1 MPPDADAAPGTG
13 LGSSSPAYPRGLLD
27 QIYPCSY
34 AIDEYNIPMESLDHN
49 NLNNQKSSSPVDAVV
64 EAAVRLDRKVRQLN
78 RDLSSVRETSEL
90 LNAPL
95 ELSQVLEIVVKTVA
109 ESVGAEAAGLRLL
122 DEETGE
128 LRLKATYG
136 LSDAYINKGPVTA
149 GESTLNQ
156 RALRGKAVV
165 VSDMR
170 SDPHFERYRAE
181 IAREG
186 LVSNLTIGLTY
197 KDKGI
202 GILRLYNKRKRR
214 FSRTAI
220 SLAQTVAAQSAAAI
234 INARLYNERL
244 ETERMNHQLRLAG
257 DVQRHLVPRAAP
269 HYPDLEISGI
279 YVPCYDV
286 GGDFYDY
293 IKLPDD
299 HLVIAIGD
307 IMGKGVPASLAMAS
321 LRSSLRA
328 YAELIDLQC
337 HIPPEKQ
344 TPFDQFP
351 RRDTLRSSWDADD
364 LLKEL
369 VGRVNRMFCHDIAQ
383 GDFATLFCARLNPE
397 HTRLTYCNCG
407 HEPALLIRGEEVTS
421 LAEGGIVLGIDRDY
435 DYQSRTIDLLPGDML
450 MLYTDGL
457 ADAINFQG
465 EQFGHQRIIAAAQE
479 SQMMTADRAAKN
491 ILWLMRKF
499 AGLTQRSDDTALVI
513 IKKTA

>member
-1 MPPDADAAPGTG
+1 M
-13 LGSSSPAYPRGLLD
+13 
-27 QIYPCSY
+27 
-34 AIDEYNIPMESLDHN
+34 
-49 NLNNQKSSSPVDAVV
+49 VV
-64 EAAVRLDRKVRQLN
+64 H
-78 RDLSSVRETSEL
+78 
-90 LNAPL
+90 
-95 ELSQVLEIVVKTVA
+95 
-109 ESVGAEAAGLRLL
+109 
-122 DEETGE
+122 
-128 LRLKATYG
+128 
-136 LSDAYINKGPVTA
+136 
-149 GESTLNQ
+149 
-156 RALRGKAVV
+156 
-165 VSDMR
+165 DMR

-186 LVSNLTIGLTY
+186 LISNMTIGLTY

-214 FSRTAI
+214 FSGTDI
-220 SLAQTVAAQSAAAI
+220 TLAQTVAAQSAAAI

-257 DVQRHLVPRAAP
+257 DVQRLLVPKESPR
-269 HYPDLEISGI
+269 YPDLEISGI

-293 IKLPDD
+293 ITLPDD

-337 HIPPEKQ
+337 HIMPEQ
-344 TPFDQFP
+344 QATCDQIP
-351 RRDTLRSSWDADD
+351 QLDYLRSSWDADE

-369 VGRVNRMFCHDIAQ
+369 VRRVNRMFCHDIAP
-383 GDFATLFCARLNPE
+383 GDFATLFCARMNPE

-407 HEPALLIRGEEVTS
+407 HEPALLMRGEEVIS
-421 LAEGGIVLGIDRDY
+421 LVEGGIVLGVDIDY
-435 DYQSRTIDLLPGDML
+435 DYQARTIDLLPGDML
-450 MLYTDGL
+450 VLYTDGL
-457 ADAINFQG
+457 ADAVNFQG
-465 EQFGHQRIIAAAQE
+465 EHFGHQRIIAAARE
-479 SQMMTADRAAKN
+479 SQRMTADQAAKN

-499 AGLTQRSDDTALVI
+499 AGLTQRSDDTALVV

>member
-1 MPPDADAAPGTG
+1 
-13 LGSSSPAYPRGLLD
+13 
-27 QIYPCSY
+27 
-34 AIDEYNIPMESLDHN
+34 MEPLN
-49 NLNNQKSSSPVDAVV
+49 YNNQDKHNTSSPVEAVV

-78 RDLSSVRETSEL
+78 RDLSSVRETSEI

-95 ELSQVLEIVVKTVA
+95 ELNQVLEIVVKTVA
-109 ESVGAEAAGLRLL
+109 ESIGADAAGLRLL

-136 LSDAYINKGPVTA
+136 LSETYTGKGPVTA
-149 GESTLNQ
+149 GESTLNL
-156 RALRGKAVV
+156 RALQGEAVV
-165 VSDMR
+165 VNDMR
-170 SDPHFERYRAE
+170 SDPHFDRYRNE

-197 KDKGI
+197 KDKGL
-202 GILRLYNKRKRR
+202 GILRLYSKRKRR
-214 FSRTAI
+214 FSGTDI
-220 SLAQTVAAQSAAAI
+220 SLSQTVAAQSAAAI

-244 ETERMNHQLRLAG
+244 ETERVNRQLRLAG
-257 DVQRHLVPRAAP
+257 DVQRLLVPQEAP
-269 HYPDLEISGI
+269 RCSDLEISGV

-293 IKLPDD
+293 ITLPDD

-307 IMGKGVPASLAMAS
+307 IMGKGVPASLTMAS

-337 HIPPEKQ
+337 YIMPEKQ
-344 TPFDQFP
+344 TPCEKIPQL
-351 RRDTLRSSWDADD
+351 DTLRSSRDADE

-369 VGRVNRMFCHDIAQ
+369 VRRVNRMFCHDIAL

-407 HEPALLIRGEEVTS
+407 HEPVILIRGEEVIS
-421 LAEGGIVLGIDRDY
+421 LAEGGIVLGVDIDY
-435 DYQSRTIDLLPGDML
+435 DYKARTIDLLPGDML
-450 MLYTDGL
+450 VLYTDGL
-457 ADAINFQG
+457 ADAVNFQG
-465 EQFGHQRIIAAAQE
+465 EHFGYQRIIAAAQE
-479 SQMMTADRAAKN
+479 SQMMTADQAAKN

-499 AGLTQRSDDTALVI
+499 AGLTQRTDDTALVV
-513 IKKTA
+513 IKKTT